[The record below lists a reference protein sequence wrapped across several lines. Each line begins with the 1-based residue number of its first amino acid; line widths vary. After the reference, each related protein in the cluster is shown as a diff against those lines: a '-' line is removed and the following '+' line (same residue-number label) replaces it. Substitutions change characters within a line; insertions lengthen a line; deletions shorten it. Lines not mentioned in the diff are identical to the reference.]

1 MSSSGI
7 IKILMRWRVMIKS
20 VWVVN
25 ARGERLPIRKQDDA
39 LQLSQKLPAI
49 YLVGPMGAG
58 KTTVGRMLAKQLSR
72 PFFDCDQ
79 YIVAKTGADIPW
91 IFAKEGEQGFRE
103 RETNALIELTKLP
116 KIVMATGGGA
126 ITITKNRTLLKQGL
140 VVFLDA
146 PIKVQLA
153 RTQLDSNRPLLQQ
166 DDPKAIL
173 EELYKNRKP
182 LYQEVADMTLS
193 ADKLYPHQMVDDILS
208 LLQEWL

>member
-1 MSSSGI
+1 
-7 IKILMRWRVMIKS
+7 MRWRAMIKS
-20 VWVVN
+20 VWVIN
-25 ARGERLPIRKQDDA
+25 AQGEKLPTHKQEDT

-58 KTTVGRMLAKQLSR
+58 KTTVGRMLAKQLNR

-79 YIVAKTGADIPW
+79 YIAAKTGADIPW

-103 RETNALIELTKLP
+103 RETNALAELTQLP

-126 ITITKNRTLLKQGL
+126 VTIAQNRALLKQGL

-153 RTQLDSNRPLLQQ
+153 RTRLDSNRPLLQQ
-166 DDPKAIL
+166 DNPKMVL
-173 EELYKNRKP
+173 EVLYKNRKP
-182 LYQEVADMTLS
+182 LYREVADVTLS
-193 ADKLYPHQMVDDILS
+193 ADKLYPRQMVNDILS
-208 LLQEWL
+208 LLKELL